1 MHRKQEAAKQP
12 GELMLLT
19 AQEPDRIEDEG
30 IDAPP
35 VIVDPLRRPDWD
47 AMVAGQPRATI
58 FHGAGWAR
66 VLNETY
72 GHVPMYV
79 CRFDGARLAGL
90 LPLMEVAS
98 RWTGRRGVSLPF
110 TDGCAPLCGE
120 DGDARSLYSE
130 AMECGRQRRW
140 KYLECRSYE
149 SAWEGAMPSLEFY
162 GHAIDLGVGVGGLF
176 ANLDGA
182 SRRAVRKAEAGGVKM
197 EFSTDEEAIRTFYGL
212 HCGTRRRHGLPPPPF
227 RFFENIQRHI
237 LGLGLGFVAIA
248 RIGNKPAAAGV
259 FFYHGGEAIY
269 KFGAS
274 DFGFQQYR
282 PNNLMMWGAM
292 RRCAEDGLS
301 TLNLGRTS
309 LSNDGLRRFKL
320 GLGAAETKM
329 RYAKYDFKSNE
340 FVVDVDRAKGWFNS
354 VFSHL
359 PLPLL
364 RLAGAALYP
373 HLC

>member
-1 MHRKQEAAKQP
+1 
-12 GELMLLT
+12 MLPT
-19 AQEPDRIEDEG
+19 APKLEWIKDEG
-30 IDAPP
+30 TEALP
-35 VIVDPLRRPDWD
+35 VIIDPLKRSDWD
-47 AMVAGQPRATI
+47 ALIAAHTQSTV

-72 GHVPMYV
+72 GHAPMYV
-79 CRFDGARLAGL
+79 CRFDGARLVEL

-110 TDGCAPLCGE
+110 TDGCERLGGE
-120 DGDARSLYSE
+120 RGDGHNLYRE
-130 AMECGRQRRW
+130 AMECGRRRRW

-149 SAWEGAMPSLEFY
+149 RAWEGATPSLEFY
-162 GHAIDLGVGVGGLF
+162 GHVIDLGIGVDRLF
-176 ANLDGA
+176 AGLDGGA
-182 SRRAVRKAEAGGVKM
+182 RRAVRKAEAGGLKV
-197 EFSTDEEAIRTFYGL
+197 EFRGDDESIRTFYKL
-212 HCGTRRRHGLPPPPF
+212 HCGTRRRHGLPPQPF

-237 LGLGLGFVAIA
+237 LGLGRGFVAIA
-248 RIGNKPAAAGV
+248 RIGDKPAAAGV

-282 PNNLMMWGAM
+282 PNNLMMWAAT

-301 TLNLGRTS
+301 TLNLGRSS
-309 LSNDGLRRFKL
+309 LSNDGLRRFKV
-320 GLGAAETKM
+320 GLGAVEKKL
-329 RYAKYDFKSNE
+329 RYAKYDFISKQ
-340 FVVDVDRAKGWFNS
+340 FVADTDRVEGWFNS
-354 VFSHL
+354 VFSRL
-359 PLPLL
+359 PLPVL